1 MRRPGRISGRCRVPG
16 LLSVLTTHTLTGEVK
31 GLRDF
36 PPENY
41 PPIAINFYAFR
52 VMVALGTALVFLM
65 LWTIWKWRRGKLSLE
80 SAPGE
85 KWLLL
90 SWMLAWPAS
99 LVAMETGWIVREV
112 GRQPWIIYGV
122 LRTGDSASPIPAGT
136 VTASLVAFIAVY
148 LMLLAVF
155 FVVGR
160 YLILQGTRSRRGQ
173 KRGLKTQTHSSRQG
187 AA

>member
-1 MRRPGRISGRCRVPG
+1 VSIPG

-65 LWTIWKWRRGKLSLE
+65 LWTIWKWKRGGLSQE
-80 SAPGE
+80 SAPGQ

-90 SWMLAWPAS
+90 SWMLAWPLS
-99 LVAMETGWIVREV
+99 MVAMETGWIVREV

-136 VTASLVAFIAVY
+136 VSASLAAFVAIY
-148 LMLLAVF
+148 LMLLVVF

-160 YLILQGTRSRRGQ
+160 YLILRGPDLDGEKSGMAEQ
-173 KRGLKTQTHSSRQG
+173 QTHSPRQG
-187 AA
+187 AAR

>member
-1 MRRPGRISGRCRVPG
+1 
-16 LLSVLTTHTLTGEVK
+16 
-31 GLRDF
+31 
-36 PPENY
+36 
-41 PPIAINFYAFR
+41 
-52 VMVALGTALVFLM
+52 M
-65 LWTIWKWRRGKLSLE
+65 LF
-80 SAPGE
+80 
-85 KWLLL
+85 

-122 LRTGDSASPIPAGT
+122 LRTGDAASPIPAAT
-136 VTASLVAFIAVY
+136 VTASLVAFVAVY

-160 YLILQGTRSRRGQ
+160 FLILRGPDLGGA
-173 KRGLKTQTHSSRQG
+173 KGGMAETQTHSPRQG